1 MKRAIPAAIGL
12 LLAACSGSESD
23 GGQGARVAPED
34 LRVGPPPV
42 VSRSTETVVPAA
54 GFGHAVV
61 ELPGGKKI
69 KVETA
74 KTPGQRQKGLM
85 FRTELANDAGML
97 FYFGRQTVQTFWMK
111 NTFIDLDMVFLGGDK
126 KITVIHAD
134 VPRSMKDTPD
144 QHVARRAGSA
154 KYVLELPAGAAE
166 RFGLVS
172 GQELRFD
179 D

>member
-1 MKRAIPAAIGL
+1 MKYVLAVASL
-12 LLAACSGSESD
+12 FLAACGGSD
-23 GGQGARVAPED
+23 PGGQGTSVPPEE
-34 LRVGPPPV
+34 LRVGPPPSTHGSSV
-42 VSRSTETVVPAA
+42 VNAA
-54 GFGHAVV
+54 EFGHAVL

-74 KTPGQRQKGLM
+74 RTPRQRRKGLM
-85 FRTELANDAGML
+85 FRTELADERGML

-111 NTFIDLDMVFLGGDK
+111 NTFIDLDMVFIGGDK
-126 KITVIHAD
+126 KITVIRAD

-144 QHVARRAGSA
+144 QHVARRSGSA
-154 KYVLELPAGAAE
+154 KYVLELPAGSAK
-166 RFGLVS
+166 RFGLVQ